1 MVVRNLVGGHR
12 WAAALGASAVAITAM
27 VVVVPASRA
36 QEGGPGDGE
45 IAGTEDALVSVDVEV
60 ADGDAAAITG
70 TLDEMHANVGSQL
83 QQLNL
88 AETAVNEA
96 FNALGEIDAV
106 IIETQTRIDE
116 LTGASD
122 SVVVERYVNPPS
134 ESAIDSLTAES
145 MSDATV
151 KHALLE
157 MRTEEDAAELSELQ
171 DARRQME
178 EQKDLQETARAE
190 AETARGTAEEALGD
204 LQAAAGQQ
212 AQFILDVREWIESP
226 DGAIQM
232 ARQSPEEEARVASM
246 TQELGSKIAQ
256 LEQAEQT
263 REAEIA
269 AAEER
274 RRILEGGF
282 MCPIDGP
289 MNFRDTWGEA
299 RSGGRTHAGTD
310 MMSPTGTPV
319 VAPASGQ
326 LVHKGDSIGGMS
338 FFIYGDDGH
347 KYFGTHLSKY
357 ENVGAG
363 WVEAGTLVGR
373 IGMTGNASAPHLH
386 FSYYPNGGSAVNPYK
401 RLNEVCVQSG

>member
-1 MVVRNLVGGHR
+1 MVVRKLVGGHR
-12 WAAALGASAVAITAM
+12 WAATLGASAIAITTM
-27 VVVVPASRA
+27 VAVAPATRA

-45 IAGTEDALVSVDVEV
+45 LAGTEDALVSVDVEV

-70 TLDEMHANVGSQL
+70 TLDEIHANVGVQL
-83 QQLNL
+83 QQMNA

-96 FNALGEIDAV
+96 FDKLGEIDAA
-106 IIETQTRIDE
+106 IIESQAKIDE

-122 SVVVERYVNPPS
+122 SVVVTRYMNPPS
-134 ESAIDSLTAES
+134 EAAIDSLTAGNL
-145 MSDATV
+145 SDATV
-151 KHALLE
+151 KQALLQ
-157 MRTEEDAAELSELQ
+157 MRTEEDAAELAEIQ
-171 DARRQME
+171 DARATIV
-178 EQKDLQETARAE
+178 EQQDLQEEARAE
-190 AETARGTAEEALGD
+190 AETARGAAEEALSD

-212 AQFILDVREWIESP
+212 AQFILDVREWIASP
-226 DGAIQM
+226 DGAVRL
-232 ARQSPEEEARVASM
+232 AAQSPEEEARVQSM
-246 TQELGSKIAQ
+246 TDELGAKIAQ
-256 LEQAEQT
+256 LEQDEQT

-319 VAPASGQ
+319 VAPASGR

-373 IGMTGNASAPHLH
+373 IGATGNASAPHLH

-401 RLNEVCVQSG
+401 RLNEVCTQTG